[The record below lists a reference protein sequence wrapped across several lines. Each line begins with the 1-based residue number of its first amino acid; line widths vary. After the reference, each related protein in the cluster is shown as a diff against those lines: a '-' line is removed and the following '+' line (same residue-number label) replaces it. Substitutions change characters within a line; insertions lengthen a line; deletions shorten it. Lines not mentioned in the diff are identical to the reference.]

1 MCFLLFSISVQIRAF
16 RGDAAYSDGL
26 WKRLNKTAEHCT
38 CACAWVAVMW
48 LLFIWC
54 EKWFKVNEMESV
66 SQSITGTGVVYF
78 PPTHHLLHLALA
90 MILSVL
96 LSRTLTQQWVS
107 ARLIS
112 PGGRCAHACARPL
125 LFALARR
132 VLCRSVYL
140 FSFGCQL
147 VFGSTVGKINLCLA
161 ELRSQTWWCFT
172 SFYIPSTPGINFW
185 RGNHCSIKQ

>member
-1 MCFLLFSISVQIRAF
+1 
-16 RGDAAYSDGL
+16 
-26 WKRLNKTAEHCT
+26 
-38 CACAWVAVMW
+38 MW

-96 LSRTLTQQWVS
+96 LSRTLTQQCVP

-112 PGGRCAHACARPL
+112 PGGAVRMRVRARCCWCWCAAFSPP
-125 LFALARR
+125 
-132 VLCRSVYL
+132 SVYL

-147 VFGSTVGKINLCLA
+147 VFGSTVWKINLCLA

-172 SFYIPSTPGINFW
+172 SFYSPSTPGINFW
-185 RGNHCSIKQ
+185 RGNHSFIKQ